1 MESISETTT
10 AVPTGE
16 VVEALPQ
23 PTTAATEVI
32 GGVSGTETT
41 QQSQRPQ
48 AQPPG
53 DRVRANT
60 SEEFNQLIDQET
72 DIHVRAFAQM
82 GPEEISRRIR
92 QLDQEW
98 DMERTLETNA
108 SLLSLT
114 GIVFS
119 LIGGKKWLILP
130 GLVMGFLFQHATQGW
145 CPPVPLL
152 RRLGVRTRKEIDQEK
167 YALKAMRGDFA
178 MNESL
183 PRAEAALQCVK
194 AV

>member
-1 MESISETTT
+1 MEVISGTTT
-10 AVPTGE
+10 VVPTGE
-16 VVEALPQ
+16 VEAALPQ
-23 PTTAATEVI
+23 TTPPTTEVI
-32 GGVSGTETT
+32 GGVSETQT
-41 QQSQRPQ
+41 PQYSQAEAPK
-48 AQPPG
+48 PPG

-60 SEEFNQLIDQET
+60 PEEINQLIDRET

-98 DMERTLETNA
+98 DMERALETNA
-108 SLLSLT
+108 SALALT
-114 GIVFS
+114 GILFS

-145 CPPVPLL
+145 CPPEPLL

-178 MNESL
+178 LNESL
-183 PRAEAALQCVK
+183 PLAEAALQCVK
-194 AV
+194 SV